1 MDLRYL
7 RTLTTIADAGSFNAA
22 AERLHLTPSAVS
34 MQIKAL
40 ETELERSLFDRSV
53 RPPALTRTGRTVLT
67 HAREMLSVDARMRA
81 EVNAGNHLSGTL
93 VLGVVPS
100 VTTGVLPGVLARL
113 NTLHPRL
120 QLRVET
126 GLSAELSRRVA
137 QGELDAA
144 VVTQS
149 APLDPGLSGQVVL
162 TEPLAVVTHIDEPQ
176 ADAATLL
183 ARLPF
188 IRFNRMTGIGQI
200 IDRALAERGIAVRE
214 SMELDSIEAMLLMT
228 ANRLGVTIVPE
239 RSITEAI
246 RPALKV
252 QTFGSP
258 PVERRVVLV
267 TRRSSSQERFG
278 RALFEQL
285 SAEVAKQGDA

>member
-1 MDLRYL
+1 MDLKNL
-7 RTLTTIADAGSFNAA
+7 RALATIADAGSFNAA
-22 AERLHLTPSAVS
+22 AERLHLTPSAVT

-40 ETELERSLFDRSV
+40 ESELEQALFDRSV
-53 RPPALTRTGRTVLT
+53 RPPALTRAGRAVLA
-67 HAREMLSVDARMRA
+67 HAREMLSLDARMRA
-81 EVNAGNHLSGTL
+81 EVSAGTELSGTL

-113 NTLHPRL
+113 NRLYPRL

-126 GLSAELSRRVA
+126 GLSADLSRRVA

-149 APLDPGLSGQVVL
+149 APLDAGLIGQVVL
-162 TEPLAVVTHIDEPQ
+162 TEALAVVTHVDEPG
-176 ADAATLL
+176 ADAASLL
-183 ARLPF
+183 AELPF

-200 IDRALAERGIAVRE
+200 IDRALAERGISVRE
-214 SMELDSIEAMLLMT
+214 SMELDSIEAMLLM
-228 ANRLGVTIVPE
+228 AAYRLGVTIVPE
-239 RSITEAI
+239 RSVTNAM

-252 QTFGSP
+252 QPFGSP

-267 TRRSSSQERFG
+267 TRRSSSQERYG
-278 RALFEQL
+278 RALYEQL
-285 SAEVAKQGDA
+285 RAEVV